1 MLVAAEGAEEVKQL
15 MFVHRSVNILANDF
29 GVLRWHFDES
39 ELIALCIGIVFAVE
53 SRVPV
58 VAGDKCGS

>member
-1 MLVAAEGAEEVKQL
+1 MLVAAEGAEVKQL
-15 MFVHRSVNILANDF
+15 MLVHRSVNVLVNDF

-58 VAGDKCGS
+58 VASDKCGS